1 MMSPCGIYCVTW
13 AWRGGGA
20 TATAAEEEEGI
31 RKGTDTYCIDDNYYF
46 HQITGI

>member
-13 AWRGGGA
+13 AWWGGATA
-20 TATAAEEEEGI
+20 TATAAEEEGI
-31 RKGTDTYCIDDNYYF
+31 HKGTDTYCIDDNYYF

>member
-1 MMSPCGIYCVTW
+1 MGYTVLHGHG
-13 AWRGGGA
+13 GGGA

-46 HQITGI
+46 HQITDI

>member
-1 MMSPCGIYCVTW
+1 MMSPCGILCYM
-13 AWRGGGA
+13 GMEGGA
-20 TATAAEEEEGI
+20 TATATAAEEEGI